1 MMLIRFI
8 QPAKALS
15 PIVITELGM
24 VRLVRPLQPEKAL
37 FPIMVTELGMLIL
50 VIETLLINAF
60 TPIVVTGRLFKTAGI
75 FTAPPG
81 PLYPVIVT
89 EVPSSV
95 KYKGPS
101 C

>member
-1 MMLIRFI
+1 
-8 QPAKALS
+8 
-15 PIVITELGM
+15 M
-24 VRLVRPLQPEKAL
+24 VRLVRPPQPEKAL
-37 FPIMVTELGMLIL
+37 FPIVVTEFGMLIL